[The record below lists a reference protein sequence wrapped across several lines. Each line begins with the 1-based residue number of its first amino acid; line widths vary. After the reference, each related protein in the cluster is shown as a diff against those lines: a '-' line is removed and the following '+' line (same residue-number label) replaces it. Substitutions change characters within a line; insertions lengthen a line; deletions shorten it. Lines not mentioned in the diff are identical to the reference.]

1 MYHFN
6 LSSLEE
12 VHSIFVK
19 AVGGAVHDA
28 GNAGVDQDLGAI
40 DARQV
45 SDVAGCAFCRYAV
58 QSRLNDGV
66 RFRVDRADAVTIDH
80 RGDRSHHSAVA
91 GWRAVE
97 AGRED
102 AFFPIPA
109 HSRRRHGRRCFVL
122 KLQRRSS

>member
-12 VHSIFVK
+12 VHSIFVQT
-19 AVGGAVHDA
+19 VGGAVHDA

-80 RGDRSHHSAVA
+80 EVTDLITVILP

-102 AFFPIPA
+102 AFFQYQHTA
-109 HSRRRHGRRCFVL
+109 DESTVAGASF
-122 KLQRRSS
+122 